1 MFEHFHP
8 RHIPAL
14 LAGTTMTF
22 GGMWP
27 LFDAPGAMRE
37 FGYPDRIADASEAA
51 PVMVTGNVRTTIIG
65 VLMLLF
71 YSRRQYDTLD
81 TFLAVTGAY
90 AGLLDSYV
98 VWREGRPG
106 QALFRLASSAFL
118 SLWGILGWTAGR

>member
-27 LFDAPGAMRE
+27 IFDAPGAMRE
-37 FGYPDRIADASEAA
+37 FGFPDRIAAAPEAA

-65 VLMLLF
+65 LLMLLF
-71 YSRRQYDTLD
+71 YSRGQYDTLD

-106 QALFRLASSAFL
+106 QAVFRLVSSGFL